1 MRIPGSDAIRMMLQ
15 VPMRNPGRSALT
27 ALGLAIGVGAFIAMV
42 GFGRGARSSVV
53 AQFETLGSNL
63 LRIKPAYS
71 VNAPEPHPLSSADVA
86 ALKREATAIAYV
98 VPLHARGLNVTR
110 KGRNYATT
118 VRGMPPDFTKTREEA
133 FALGGSF
140 DETDMQQNAQVCV
153 LGATVVREL
162 FSKGEDPLG
171 GAIIIGDRLP
181 CRVIGVLTE
190 RGAAVSGSDLDDR
203 IIVPLTTFESQL
215 GAPRGYSYIEVRPK
229 EPSLLGIAR
238 QEIFDILAAA
248 HQSGKGS
255 RVDFQVL
262 SPDEVTRVASQ
273 IGGILTAL
281 LAGIAGVALLVG
293 GIGIMNIQLMSVAE
307 RTHEIGIRAA
317 LGASPE
323 QILRQF
329 LAEALGLA
337 AIGTLA
343 GVALGM
349 TASLVV
355 ADQMGWPSAAGLDV
369 VLGSAFFGIS
379 VGTIFGYLP
388 AKRAA
393 DLDPIEALRRE

>member
-1 MRIPGSDAIRMMLQ
+1 MRMPGSDTIRMILQ
-15 VPMRNPGRSALT
+15 VPLRNPGRSALT

-42 GFGRGARSSVV
+42 SFGRGARTSVV

-63 LRIKPAYS
+63 LRLKPAYS
-71 VNAPEPHPLSSADVA
+71 VNSPEPRPLSDDDVV
-86 ALKREATAIAYV
+86 ALLRESTAIGYV
-98 VPLHARGLNVTR
+98 VPLYSRGLSVSHA
-110 KGRNYATT
+110 GRSYGTT
-118 VRGMPPDFTKTREEA
+118 VRGMSPEFTKTRDET

-140 DETDMQQNAQVCV
+140 DSIDMQQNAQVCV
-153 LGATVVREL
+153 IGATIVREL
-162 FSKGEDPLG
+162 FASDENPLG
-171 GAIIIGDRLP
+171 GALILGDRLP

-203 IIVPLTTFESQL
+203 VIIPSTTYASQL
-215 GAPRGYSYIEVRPK
+215 GASRGYSYIEVRPK
-229 EPSLLGIAR
+229 EPGLLPIAR
-238 QEIFDILAAA
+238 QEIFDILGPT
-248 HQSGKGS
+248 HQTGLGKG
-255 RVDFQVL
+255 VDFQVL

-273 IGGILTAL
+273 IGGILTGL

-317 LGASPE
+317 LGASPQ

-329 LAEALGLA
+329 LAEAMGLA
-337 AIGTLA
+337 TLGTMA

-349 TASLVV
+349 TASWLV
-355 ADQMGWPSAAGLDV
+355 ADQLGWPGGAGLDV
-369 VLGSAFFGIS
+369 ILGSSLFGVS
-379 VGTIFGYLP
+379 VGTLFGYLP